1 VVNDPTP
8 DFQYADWA
16 DLLGRNDASDNL
28 GAEWQS
34 VADIAAATGAALEN
48 IRATLASAKRDGRLE
63 MTRVYRESID
73 GAMRLIPVY
82 RVRAQ

>member
-1 VVNDPTP
+1 MNEPIP

-16 DLLGRNDASDNL
+16 DLLGRSADSSDNI

-73 GAMRLIPVY
+73 GTMRQIPVY

>member
-1 VVNDPTP
+1 MNEPTP

-16 DLLGRNDASDNL
+16 DLLGRSADSSDNI

-34 VADIAAATGAALEN
+34 VSDLAAQTGAHVDD
-48 IRATLASAKRDGRLE
+48 IRQRLNHYKREGRLE
-63 MTRVYRESID
+63 MRRVTREAID
-73 GAMRLIPVY
+73 GTMRQIPVY